1 MAITIAQRI
10 KDLRK
15 EKGFTQESL
24 AEKVEPP
31 LGREHV
37 SHYENGRQ
45 VPSSIVQERIALA
58 FGMKLHEF
66 LKGVTFIK
74 PKVKAKTSKLAPTA
88 A

>member
-45 VPSSIVQERIALA
+45 IPSSVVQERIAVA

-66 LKGVTFIK
+66 LKGVTFMK
-74 PKVKAKTSKLAPTA
+74 KAKAAKTAPTA